1 MRKLTLFVAAV
12 VVASSLA
19 GCSCRRPFA
28 NWFNRGDDCNDVEP
42 GCVPGVPQ
50 GAMMIP
56 SSPQM
61 MPGPIEIAPTN

>member
-1 MRKLTLFVAAV
+1 MRKLTWLVAVV
-12 VVASSLA
+12 VVASTLA

-28 NWFNRGDDCNDVEP
+28 NWFNRGDDCNEVEP
-42 GCVPGVPQ
+42 DCVPGMPR